1 MLWFQNI
8 LGHQFSLILWKWLF
22 QENVKSQPLI
32 LWIQYVIKYCTSFC
46 WSTQQQN
53 SWVLVLRKYWWNH
66 SRSSYLMQDTF
77 DVKSLCA
84 GPTLSVLTRSWL
96 NENGIASCIWSL
108 VSSLRVWE
116 SCTILRKL
124 TKFPSTWSGRAV
136 WSRMRSL
143 KWTALKCIKVLNSWT
158 CEGFPVWR
166 L

>member
-1 MLWFQNI
+1 MVSEYSWPSIFIDL
-8 LGHQFSLILWKWLF
+8 
-22 QENVKSQPLI
+22 VKMIVSRKCKITAIDPI
-32 LWIQYVIKYCTSFC
+32 NTIKYCTSFC

>member
-1 MLWFQNI
+1 MVSEYSWPSIFIDL
-8 LGHQFSLILWKWLF
+8 
-22 QENVKSQPLI
+22 VKMIVSRKCKITAIDPI
-32 LWIQYVIKYCTSFC
+32 NTIFIKYCTSFC

>member
-1 MLWFQNI
+1 MVSEYSWPSIFIDLVKMIVWSYKYNMLLNI
-8 LGHQFSLILWKWLF
+8 ALHFAD
-22 QENVKSQPLI
+22 
-32 LWIQYVIKYCTSFC
+32 
-46 WSTQQQN
+46 TQQQN
-53 SWVLVLRKYWWNH
+53 SWVLVLNRYWWNN

-143 KWTALKCIKVLNSWT
+143 KWTALKCIKVLNGWT

>member
-1 MLWFQNI
+1 MVSEYSWPSIFIDL
-8 LGHQFSLILWKWLF
+8 
-22 QENVKSQPLI
+22 VKMIVSRKCKITAIDPI
-32 LWIQYVIKYCTSFC
+32 NTIYVIKYCTSFC

-53 SWVLVLRKYWWNH
+53 SWVLVLHKYWWNH

-77 DVKSLCA
+77 DVKNLCA

-143 KWTALKCIKVLNSWT
+143 KWTALKCIKVLNGWT
-158 CEGFPVWR
+158 CEGFSVWR

>member
-1 MLWFQNI
+1 MVSEYSWPSIFIDLVKMIVWSYKYNMLLNI
-8 LGHQFSLILWKWLF
+8 ALHFAD
-22 QENVKSQPLI
+22 
-32 LWIQYVIKYCTSFC
+32 
-46 WSTQQQN
+46 TQQQN
-53 SWVLVLRKYWWNH
+53 SWVLVLNRYWWNN